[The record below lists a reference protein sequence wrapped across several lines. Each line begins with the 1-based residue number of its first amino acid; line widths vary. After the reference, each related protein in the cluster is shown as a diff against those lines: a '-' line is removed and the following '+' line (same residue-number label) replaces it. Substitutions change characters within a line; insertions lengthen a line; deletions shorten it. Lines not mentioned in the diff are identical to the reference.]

1 MHTNEAKGATT
12 GEFNSSYV
20 LALAICIGD
29 FIYGGEGKGRALE
42 RWEVSIMQ
50 QVWCIEAEIGRK
62 FPKKIW

>member
-1 MHTNEAKGATT
+1 
-12 GEFNSSYV
+12 